1 MRESKVSQGLLIQ
14 NVERTQR
21 RICLIKTVLSISL
34 TKLNYPCLKLQQEAC
49 IRKLVLDCNDD
60 VFAVLSSAGYCI
72 LFIMI
77 SATNLF

>member
-14 NVERTQR
+14 NVER
-21 RICLIKTVLSISL
+21 RISLIKTVLSISL

-60 VFAVLSSAGYCI
+60 VFAALPSAGYCI

>member
-14 NVERTQR
+14 NVER

-49 IRKLVLDCNDD
+49 IRKLVLDCND
-60 VFAVLSSAGYCI
+60 VFAVLPSAGYCI